1 MIELLAS
8 MYLTCPDAAWI
19 IQGIRNSEMSAAL
32 QSDLVVEVIQGTD
45 PDCDLGAALEAN
57 PRR

>member
-8 MYLTCPDAAWI
+8 MTLSCPDAAWI
-19 IQGIRNSEMSAAL
+19 IQGIRNSEMRSAL
-32 QSDLVVEVIQGTD
+32 QSDLVIEVIQATD

-57 PRR
+57 PR

>member
-1 MIELLAS
+1 MIEFFAS
-8 MYLTCPDAAWI
+8 MTLSCPDSAWL
-19 IQGIRNSEMSAAL
+19 IQGIRNSDMSATL
-32 QSDLVVEVIQGTD
+32 QSELVVEIIQATD

>member
-1 MIELLAS
+1 MIELLAAMTLS
-8 MYLTCPDAAWI
+8 CADSAWL
-19 IQGIRNSEMSAAL
+19 IQGIRNSDTSPAI
-32 QSDLVVEVIQGTD
+32 QSELVVEIIQATD